1 MIRLTEQ
8 QVLSV
13 HEMMIKETGGS
24 DGVRDTGLLQSALN
38 APFQAFD
45 GKDVYPSLLSKAA
58 AMCRSII
65 SNHPF
70 IDGNK
75 RTGIHVMLIFLEI
88 NGVQPDYT
96 QKELIELGL
105 GVAAG
110 NLGVDG
116 ILSWLTEH
124 CK

>member
-1 MIRLTEQ
+1 
-8 QVLSV
+8 
-13 HEMMIKETGGS
+13 
-24 DGVRDTGLLQSALN
+24 
-38 APFQAFD
+38 
-45 GKDVYPSLLSKAA
+45 
-58 AMCRSII
+58 
-65 SNHPF
+65 
-70 IDGNK
+70 
-75 RTGIHVMLIFLEI
+75 MLIFLET

-116 ILSWLTEH
+116 ILSWLSEH